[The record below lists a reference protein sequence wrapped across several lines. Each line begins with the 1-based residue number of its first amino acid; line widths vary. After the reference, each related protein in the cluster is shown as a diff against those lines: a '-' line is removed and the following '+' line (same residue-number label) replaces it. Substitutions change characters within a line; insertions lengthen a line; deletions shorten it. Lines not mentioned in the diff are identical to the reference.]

1 MSKLVISDRP
11 IVVAIGGNSL
21 LSAGQEGT
29 IEEQRDN
36 SQKTCSVL
44 ASIVKAGH
52 RLVLTHGN
60 GPQVGNVLLRV
71 ELAAEHVYRLPLDIC
86 DSDTQ
91 GGIGYML
98 QQILGNELELL
109 NLPRK
114 VATVVTQVEVDERD
128 PAFGTPTKPIGNFMT
143 PQEAVQKESRFGW
156 IVARI
161 DSRGYRRVVPSPRPI
176 RIVELDAIKAVYDA
190 GNVVICVGGGG
201 VPVVKKNNRL
211 IGCEAII
218 DKDLATALLAREMAA
233 ETIVITTSVPKVLLD
248 YELPTQRAL
257 DRMTLSEAQRHLDD
271 GQFPPGSM
279 GPKIRSV
286 VSFLKNGG
294 KRAIIT
300 DPENLRAA
308 IDGNAGTWIV
318 PDSED

>member
-1 MSKLVISDRP
+1 MSKLALSDQP

-44 ASIVKAGH
+44 ASVVKAGH
-52 RLVLTHGN
+52 RLILTHGN

-143 PQEAVQKESRFGW
+143 PQEAIQKENQFGW
-156 IVARI
+156 TVARI

-176 RIVELDAIKAVYDA
+176 RIVELDAIKAVYEA

-201 VPVVKKNNRL
+201 VPVVRKNGRL
-211 IGCEAII
+211 TGCEAII

-248 YELPTQRAL
+248 YELPTERAL
-257 DRMTLSEAQRHLDD
+257 DRMTLSEAERHLDD

-286 VSFLKNGG
+286 ISFLKNGG

-300 DPENLRAA
+300 DPDNLHTA
-308 IDGNAGTWIV
+308 IEGDAGTWIV
-318 PDSED
+318 PDSEA